1 MPNWSKEDAK
11 RHTKKARGSD
21 KSARAFSH
29 AADSAAERGLARG
42 HRSGL
47 ETLPPNRR
55 PGRRVSASRQRVP
68 AQSQSL

>member
-29 AADSAAERGLARG
+29 AADSAAERGLSEGAQVRIG
-42 HRSGL
+42 NFAAKQASGKKGK
-47 ETLPPNRR
+47 RK
-55 PGRRVSASRQRVP
+55 S
-68 AQSQSL
+68 